1 MPDQGA
7 PAPRSFRISLQAKLL
22 GLVLFCVAVPLLWL
36 GWYLFQ
42 RNHDTLQ
49 DKVHEALTN
58 QLFRKSAALQEW
70 AEQRLHETSAWS
82 SSSVAFESVE
92 MLSRPGADRERVRRD
107 LVDYLHS
114 VLGHYR
120 VYESLFVMDVS
131 GQVLAGTREEHL
143 EDWGLKLLNPPD
155 IKDLEK
161 GRLSPVHHSDY
172 LGRATELVLQ
182 PVQRSGRTI
191 GYLIGRLDLREIDSL
206 LGTPV
211 DAETAFLLPRLDAKE
226 IESHLV
232 TSSDLAPTF
241 WLVDDK
247 GDVLTVPGKTPRGGV
262 GPFPVAV
269 PEDSPVVTPVKE
281 GTLPGLGETVYG
293 VRRLDSPLQG
303 YLAAT
308 VTHDA
313 AYSSLEKSGERL
325 LLFGGSAFLLIF
337 GLTYLAARRI
347 LRPIM
352 LLVDGA
358 KKVSAGEFVDLPV
371 IGADEIADLTVA
383 FNEMAHTVRDGRHK
397 LEEAR
402 DELSRSNEGLREA
415 NRALEALAITDG
427 LTGLYNHRHFQ
438 DTLDKEMRRCER
450 EGRNLSMLLLDLDH
464 FKQYNDRWG
473 HTEGDAA
480 LRRVAGQVM
489 KSIRSTDMAFRYG
502 GEELAVL
509 LPSCVK
515 EQATEVA
522 EKIRVAVSTHPHRPG
537 RFGAR
542 TTISIGVATF
552 PEDGRVSRALVDT
565 ADAALYAAKAQ
576 GRDRV
581 VQAGTHGPRPVERS
595 ETAG

>member
-1 MPDQGA
+1 MPEQGA
-7 PAPRSFRISLQAKLL
+7 PAPRTFRISLQAKLL
-22 GLVLFCVAVPLLWL
+22 GLVLFCVAVPLLGL
-36 GWYLFQ
+36 GSYLRQ
-42 RNHDTLQ
+42 RNQEILR

-58 QLFRKSAALQEW
+58 QLYRKSSGLQDW

-82 SSSVAFESVE
+82 SSFVVFEGLE
-92 MLSRPGADRERVRRD
+92 ALSRPGTDRERVRRD
-107 LVDYLHS
+107 LVDYLLS

-120 VYESLFVMDVS
+120 VYESLFVMDLA
-131 GQVLAGTREEHL
+131 GQVVASTREEHL
-143 EDWGLKLLNPPD
+143 EDWGQAMLNAH
-155 IKDLEK
+155 DLEK
-161 GRLSPVHHSDY
+161 GRLTTLRRSDY
-172 LGRATELVLQ
+172 LERATELVLQ
-182 PVQRSGRTI
+182 PIQRSNRTI
-191 GYLIGRLDLREIDSL
+191 GYLIGRLDLRELESL
-206 LGTPV
+206 LNTPV
-211 DAETAFLLPRLDAKE
+211 DAETALSLPRLDAKE

-232 TSSDLAPTF
+232 ASADLMPSF
-241 WLVDDK
+241 WLIDE
-247 GDVLTVPGKTPRGGV
+247 GGHVLAEAGKPLARPGIA
-262 GPFPVAV
+262 PFPAAI
-269 PEDSPVVTPVKE
+269 PEDAPAVIPVRE
-281 GTLPGLGETVYG
+281 ATLPGLGPMVYG

-308 VTHDA
+308 LTSSA
-313 AYSSLEKSGERL
+313 AYRSLRESENRL
-325 LLFGGSAFLLIF
+325 LLFGGSALLAIF
-337 GLTYLAARRI
+337 GLTYLAARQI

-352 LLVDGA
+352 LLADGA
-358 KKVSAGEFVDLPV
+358 KKVSAGEFVALPV
-371 IGADEIADLTVA
+371 VGADEIADLTVA

-402 DELSRSNEGLREA
+402 DELARSNEGLKEA

-438 DTLDKEMRRCER
+438 DTLEKEMRRCER
-450 EGRNLSMLLLDLDH
+450 EGRNLSLLLLDLDH

-509 LPSCVK
+509 LPSCIK

-552 PEDGRVSRALVDT
+552 PEDGRVSRGLVDT

-581 VQAGTHGPRPVERS
+581 VQAGTHGPTPVDRS